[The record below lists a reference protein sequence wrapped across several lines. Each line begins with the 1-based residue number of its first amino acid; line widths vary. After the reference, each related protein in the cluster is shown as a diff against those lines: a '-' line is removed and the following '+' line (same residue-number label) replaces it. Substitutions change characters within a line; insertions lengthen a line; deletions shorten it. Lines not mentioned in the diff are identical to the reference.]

1 LQIFGSDFFKIY
13 VAVLAVVRYPV
24 AHPHS
29 IKMLHVVLASLLTAG
44 YPLYRMLHFFIQS
57 LEEVRLFFTDSLSF
71 DKISHTKLPIEE

>member
-1 LQIFGSDFFKIY
+1 MQIFGSDFFKIY

-57 LEEVRLFFTDSLSF
+57 LEEVRLFFYRLTFVRQDFSYEAS
-71 DKISHTKLPIEE
+71 D